1 MPYLRLHYL
10 YRDHANYK
18 QHGSATFSNPN
29 HLPPEEVETTLRKHM
44 LDETWFL
51 HYQWNLPDLHFEKT
65 DWENDHPYHELAGL
79 ENTDHPTEPPLSTIE
94 EFLDLV
100 KKSSYTS

>member
-1 MPYLRLHYL
+1 MYVRLHYL

-18 QHGSATFSNPN
+18 QHSSVVFSNPN
-29 HLPPEEVETTLRKHM
+29 NLPLAQIESTLRSHM

-65 DWENDHPYHELAGL
+65 DWENDHPYHEISSL
-79 ENTDHPTEPPLSTIE
+79 EEITHTTENPLSTIE

-100 KKSSYTS
+100 KKSNYRN